1 MKKNRKKI
9 LWVLV
14 LCTVVVGSI
23 LYFYVYKEHRDIG
36 REEASVS
43 ISVDELHKQF
53 QTNDS
58 LANATYADQT
68 ILVSGLVTSF
78 DSADNSLVLNEKLFL
93 TFQVKE
99 VLPLQP
105 KQSVKVKG
113 RFVGYDDLMD
123 ELKMDRSVFAKSF
136 QSICFVLSPELYTL
150 CSANSAEKP

>member
-123 ELKMDRSVFAKSF
+123 ELKMD
-136 QSICFVLSPELYTL
+136 QCQLIE
-150 CSANSAEKP
+150 